1 MTNMSIY
8 VYHNRLFNAKVSWLI
23 EIIYVYFKR
32 LFDPSLLRL
41 FKLKQN
47 KHLLEVL
54 LNTN

>member
-8 VYHNRLFNAKVSWLI
+8 AYHIRLFNAKVSWLI